1 MFFFLDLIFFSF
13 FFFFAKSFF
22 FLFITVDEL
31 MTDPRNLRILS
42 EMSTTEQM
50 MAYMVKDS
58 IHEVMKQTTGSKNG
72 ILPKKSP
79 ASLNHETEKT
89 SSK

>member
-1 MFFFLDLIFFSF
+1 
-13 FFFFAKSFF
+13 
-22 FLFITVDEL
+22 
-31 MTDPRNLRILS
+31 
-42 EMSTTEQM
+42 MSTTEQM

-79 ASLNHETEKT
+79 APENHETEKT